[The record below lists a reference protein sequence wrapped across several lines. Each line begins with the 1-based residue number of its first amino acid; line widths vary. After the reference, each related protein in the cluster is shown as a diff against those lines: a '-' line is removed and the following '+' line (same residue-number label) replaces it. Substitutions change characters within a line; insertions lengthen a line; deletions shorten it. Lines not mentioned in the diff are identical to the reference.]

1 MRTDQNVLDIV
12 QAVTKDLRHT
22 ASFRELLHPLDDET
36 ARRVA
41 NAYIDFLYRTME
53 IEHEQT
59 STTV

>member
-22 ASFRELLHPLDDET
+22 ASFCELLHPLDGET

-53 IEHEQT
+53 NESEQT
-59 STTV
+59 STTI